1 MRWLYQVDIT
11 TVGAGVVG
19 LAIASQVANEDREVY
34 VLEKNKTFG
43 QGASSRNSEVIH
55 AGIYYPGDSL
65 KAKTC
70 LEGNALLYDWC
81 QKYGIGYKR
90 IGQIIVATN
99 DAEAEELQKLYNRG
113 KDNGVEQKMLS
124 HRKMRQLEPNMTG
137 VSAFLSPST
146 GIIDSQALMRYFLGK
161 ARDNGAQ
168 IAYKT
173 KVIGIDKISGGYK
186 VRVEDSQGKFS
197 FVTKVLINCAG
208 LHTDE
213 VSRIAGIDVDET
225 GYKLHWCKGE
235 YYSVSS
241 RKSKLV
247 NRLIY
252 PVPKAGQGGTGIHVT
267 LDLTGRMRLGPNAYY
282 VDEIDYSV
290 DSLQKKAFYESVV
303 RFLPSIE
310 YDDLKPEM
318 AGIRAKLQA
327 EGEDFRDFAINHECN
342 KDLPGLI
349 NLIDID
355 SPGLTSAPA
364 IAKYISTLV
373 EEILK
378 NY

>member
-1 MRWLYQVDIT
+1 
-11 TVGAGVVG
+11 
-19 LAIASQVANEDREVY
+19 
-34 VLEKNKTFG
+34 
-43 QGASSRNSEVIH
+43 
-55 AGIYYPGDSL
+55 
-65 KAKTC
+65 
-70 LEGNALLYDWC
+70 
-81 QKYGIGYKR
+81 
-90 IGQIIVATN
+90 
-99 DAEAEELQKLYNRG
+99 
-113 KDNGVEQKMLS
+113 MLS
-124 HRKMRQLEPNMTG
+124 QREMEQLEPNIKG
-137 VSAFLSPST
+137 VAAFLSLST
-146 GIIDSQALMRYFLGK
+146 GIIDSQVLMRYFLEK

-173 KVIGIDKISGGYK
+173 KVIGIDQIPGGYK
-186 VRVEDSQGKFS
+186 VRVEDSQGGFS
-197 FVTKVLINCAG
+197 FITKVLINCAG
-208 LHTDE
+208 LHSDE
-213 VSRIAGIDVDET
+213 VARIAGIDVDET
-225 GYKLHWCKGE
+225 GYKLYWCKGE

-252 PVPKAGQGGTGIHVT
+252 PVPKAGEGGRGIHVT
-267 LDLTGRMRLGPNAYY
+267 LELNGRMRLGPNAYY

-310 YDDLKPEM
+310 YDDLEPEM

-327 EGEDFRDFAINHECN
+327 EGEDFKDFVINHEYN
-342 KDLPGLI
+342 KGLPGFI
-349 NLIDID
+349 NLIGID

-373 EEILK
+373 KEILK

>member
-1 MRWLYQVDIT
+1 LRCLYQVDIT
-11 TVGAGVVG
+11 IVGAGVVG

-34 VLEKNKTFG
+34 VLEKNTTFG

-90 IGQIIVATN
+90 IGKIIVATN

-113 KDNGVEQKMLS
+113 KDNGVELKMLS
-124 HRKMRQLEPNMTG
+124 HRKMRQLEPNMIG

-208 LHTDE
+208 LHSDE
-213 VSRIAGIDVDET
+213 VSRIAGIDIDET

-310 YDDLKPEM
+310 YDDLEPEM

-342 KDLPGLI
+342 KGLPGFI
-349 NLIDID
+349 NLIGID

-378 NY
+378 N